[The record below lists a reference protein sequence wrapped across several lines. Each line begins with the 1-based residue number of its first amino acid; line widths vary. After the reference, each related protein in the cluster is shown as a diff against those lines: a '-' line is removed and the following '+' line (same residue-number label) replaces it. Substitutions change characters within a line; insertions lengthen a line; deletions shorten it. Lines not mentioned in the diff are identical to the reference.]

1 MKKKGNTQDIF
12 IILWIAFGIIVIIG
26 YFLFSV
32 IIGGSAGN
40 GYQQGEHYFVCSHE
54 EIFEVSKVVWMVSRV
69 WEILFWV
76 FIPLTPI
83 GAFLIANIQEK
94 IEQRKNILE

>member
-1 MKKKGNTQDIF
+1 MMN
-12 IILWIAFGIIVIIG
+12 
-26 YFLFSV
+26 LFEA
-32 IIGGSAGN
+32 IQN
-40 GYQQGEHYFVCSHE
+40 ERPWNQQGEHYFVCSHE

-69 WEILFWV
+69 WENLFWV

-94 IEQRKNILE
+94 IGQRKKY